1 MSAVKSTRPPRIPA
15 SEMSLSAVRTIE
27 ARCHTNSAALHGP
40 SSGYQ
45 TRSFDSLSPV
55 EAASVFHTVEALPL
69 TLPNLLE
76 MLVKCGLIYDES
88 AALHAVV
95 LMERYDARVRRVTF
109 HMMHRL
115 FVGALRV
122 ACKAHYDRNFSSSA
136 FASCVG
142 IKPQELKRL
151 EATLLADLQWD
162 VAVVGPPPPAPV
174 PAAVCRRLSVSMLC
188 DMPSPAT
195 SSTSPALA
203 CKSAVSPCSPLA
215 LASGAPSNA
224 TTPSSTL
231 ASSGMVGGDSSVLAT
246 SINSS
251 SGRSHA
257 GSLSWSL
264 RQKPRRNSVFAV

>member
-1 MSAVKSTRPPRIPA
+1 MADTTQTHNMSCSATSRHAVA
-15 SEMSLSAVRTIE
+15 ALSELEM
-27 ARCHTNSAALHGP
+27 RCHTNSAALHGP
-40 SSGYQ
+40 RSGYR
-45 TRSFDSLSPV
+45 TRSFSTLASM

-162 VAVVGPPPPAPV
+162 VAVVGPPPPPSQPSSSYISNALPNEALPYSRFCPLAPTCHGL
-174 PAAVCRRLSVSMLC
+174 PACGRAPSGSVS
-188 DMPSPAT
+188 P
-195 SSTSPALA
+195 
-203 CKSAVSPCSPLA
+203 VI
-215 LASGAPSNA
+215 APSD
-224 TTPSSTL
+224 
-231 ASSGMVGGDSSVLAT
+231 ASSASTPNSPRTHSSSSAWLQHDPTTRSPSSVLF
-246 SINSS
+246 
-251 SGRSHA
+251 SGSM
-257 GSLSWSL
+257 SWS
-264 RQKPRRNSVFAV
+264 RRRRGRTVEL